1 MISDPKLIECAK
13 RCNYRIVYLLHPI
26 LSPQIGDYDVNEN
39 VEILAGA
46 GDLSYEK
53 ILTEASLM
61 VTDYSGIQFDFA
73 YMRKPIV
80 YYHCDNLPPQYD
92 EGGLDYGKESIG
104 MVCKTHEQVV
114 DGICK
119 YMENECKLEQEYID
133 RINKFFYFDDLNNCE
148 RVYQEAVKYRKRYI
162 KGEV

>member
-1 MISDPKLIECAK
+1 
-13 RCNYRIVYLLHPI
+13 
-26 LSPQIGDYDVNEN
+26 
-39 VEILAGA
+39 
-46 GDLSYEK
+46 
-53 ILTEASLM
+53 M